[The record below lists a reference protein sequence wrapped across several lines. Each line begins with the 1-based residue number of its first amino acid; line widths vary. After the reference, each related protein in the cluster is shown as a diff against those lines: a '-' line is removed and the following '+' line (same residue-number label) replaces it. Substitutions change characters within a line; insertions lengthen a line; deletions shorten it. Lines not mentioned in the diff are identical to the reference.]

1 MFKRNQDY
9 RIVFIY
15 GSTGSGKSELL
26 REEIDKVLSQ
36 KDEKILILDTKR
48 VDLYIYSKEENVTYA
63 FDNYLE
69 NLALFKGK
77 YIFIDEITGIQEKG
91 FKKELIKKIEK
102 EKIKAFVTSQI
113 KYFTFKDS
121 ANIIFVNLGGK

>member
-1 MFKRNQDY
+1 M
-9 RIVFIY
+9 
-15 GSTGSGKSELL
+15 
-26 REEIDKVLSQ
+26 
-36 KDEKILILDTKR
+36 
-48 VDLYIYSKEENVTYA
+48 DLYSYSKEENVTYT

-91 FKKELIKKIEK
+91 FKKELIKKIEQ
-102 EKIKAFVTSQI
+102 EKIKVFVTSQL

-121 ANIIFVNLGGK
+121 SNMIFVNLGGK

>member
-1 MFKRNQDY
+1 MDHY
-9 RIVFIY
+9 
-15 GSTGSGKSELL
+15 S
-26 REEIDKVLSQ
+26 
-36 KDEKILILDTKR
+36 
-48 VDLYIYSKEENVTYA
+48 YSKEENVTYA
-63 FDNYLE
+63 LDNYLE

-77 YIFIDEITGIQEKG
+77 YIFIDEITMIQEKG

-121 ANIIFVNLGGK
+121 ENIIFVNLGGK